1 MRVFC
6 KGSVYVDVL
15 NCAYG
20 LFCLGC
26 YCLCPCLYSTRKI
39 VYIRIRV
46 NFKVNTVS
54 AVGEELF
61 GLLPCSSLSW
71 FVAILY
77 YFWLCCLAFS
87 SVNFI
92 L

>member
-39 VYIRIRV
+39 VFIRIRV
-46 NFKVNTVS
+46 TFKVNTVS
-54 AVGEELF
+54 AVGEEFFLF
-61 GLLPCSSLSW
+61 TVLFKLQLVRC
-71 FVAILY
+71 
-77 YFWLCCLAFS
+77 
-87 SVNFI
+87 NFI
-92 L
+92 LILAMLFGILEC